1 VIISKDIAHNRSW
14 IVVDE
19 FTSGICTNT
28 YEFSLYL
35 EEDNNEEFVEFDIQP
50 INENRLYSIC

>member
-1 VIISKDIAHNRSW
+1 VIISRDIAHNRSW

-28 YEFSLYL
+28 CEFSLYL
-35 EEDNNEEFVEFDIQP
+35 EEDNN
-50 INENRLYSIC
+50 